1 MPAIVAALGDMAA
14 NAVIVAGAVL
24 SARVLLFTT
33 NFLREVIAGWRT
45 K

>member
-14 NAVIVAGAVL
+14 NAVLVAGAVL
-24 SARVLLFTT
+24 SARVVLFCTT
-33 NFLREVIAGWRT
+33 FLREVVKGWRT